1 MVANLNTMVVY
12 QGILTQENVGTLVEY
27 CGIFITLAI
36 NHMFPETGFDD
47 LTNTN

>member
-1 MVANLNTMVVY
+1 MVANLNTMVIY
-12 QGILTQENVGTLVEY
+12 HGIFTLENVGNAVNY

-47 LTNTN
+47 LT